1 MHRTSRPLNL
11 TTPARPPRPPVPR
24 PTAPGRRSFLTLTAL
39 TALTAAGA
47 SLAAGCGRS
56 SDSGENGAP
65 TDGASATSAAS
76 AGATNNGTAGWQ
88 DLDGHLLGHHAT
100 IRVSPLVRAS
110 DTATALVLEITRA
123 TDDAAPADIEDSGS
137 LPTDD
142 AEESPASDDA
152 QDGQGSPDSTDDPG
166 ADSGT
171 DPDTAYATP
180 SLSAPAGG
188 SGADGVRLIDTAGAG
203 RVWTAGSASGG
214 ALEFK
219 RGETITSTVVFGPV
233 DIDEVI
239 VFVPQSGF
247 ATVSVIGRDQAAGAG
262 ISSQALDE
270 ADEIIQDGGPGED
283 AAVAPLERYT
293 QAPDNSAGTR
303 TSDKDV
309 TVTLSSDVTFDSDS
323 AALSDKAD
331 GQLQIVAEQLAQY
344 PDGGSLDIVGHTDDV
359 ADDAHNQKLSEDRAQ
374 AVRDRL
380 AELADLGSWPDS
392 VTGKGETEPAIDD
405 TTDEARAANRRVV
418 TTITPTNG
426 TQNGA
431 TPSSTPSAAPLS
443 SSAPDGNL
451 PESTGPAGKGPDGVT
466 VPEPDGKGQV
476 TFTLD
481 HATRTG
487 GLLTAQLTATTGPGG
502 TGSTGLNMW
511 LTDPLGPAITAL
523 TQSARG
529 ENGGMG
535 AVEISEGLTLLADG
549 QRVYPADY
557 LPPGGDWHRPLTEL
571 NAADSLKEG
580 AAITICVAWPDTGQ
594 DTLTLDH
601 PPAKN
606 SNQYAFRLTDIPVTE
621 S

>member
-1 MHRTSRPLNL
+1 MQ
-11 TTPARPPRPPVPR
+11 
-24 PTAPGRRSFLTLTAL
+24 RRSFVSVSAL
-39 TALTAAGA
+39 SAAGA
-47 SLAAGCGRS
+47 LLAACRGGLGS
-56 SDSGENGAP
+56 GSDGSVSGGSAS
-65 TDGASATSAAS
+65 DGASSGGGASDGASSDGGTSAAP
-76 AGATNNGTAGWQ
+76 AEFQELEAHIMGQRVTA
-88 DLDGHLLGHHAT
+88 
-100 IRVSPLVRAS
+100 RVSPLVRLEE
-110 DTATALVLEITRA
+110 TATALVVELTRA
-123 TDDAAPADIEDSGS
+123 ADDAAVNDVQEFQHFDDI
-137 LPTDD
+137 LF
-142 AEESPASDDA
+142 ASNYL
-152 QDGQGSPDSTDDPG
+152 
-166 ADSGT
+166 GT
-171 DPDTAYATP
+171 PPLGT
-180 SLSAPAGG
+180 
-188 SGADGVRLIDTAGAG
+188 GADGVRLIDTAGAG
-203 RVWTAGSASGG
+203 RVWVAGSATGG
-214 ALEFK
+214 GLK
-219 RGETITSTVVFGPV
+219 LKPGETAASAVIFAPV
-233 DIDEVI
+233 DIDQVTALI
-239 VFVPQSGF
+239 PQTGFV
-247 ATVSVIGRDQAAGAG
+247 TVSVIGRDQADTVG
-262 ISSQALDE
+262 ISSEVLAE
-270 ADEIIQDGGPGED
+270 ADKTLKDKSGPGEK
-283 AAVAPLERYT
+283 AAVVDLERYT
-293 QAPDNSAGTR
+293 RAIDDSASTH
-303 TSDKDV
+303 TTDKDV
-309 TVTLSSDVTFDSDS
+309 TVTLASDVTFDPDS
-323 AALSDKAD
+323 YNLTDKAD
-331 GQLQIVAEQLAQY
+331 SQLQTVADQIAQY
-344 PDGGSLDIVGHTDDV
+344 PDGGTLDIVGHTDDV
-359 ADDAHNQKLSEDRAQ
+359 ADDAHNQKLSEDRAA
-374 AVRDRL
+374 AVKDRL
-380 AELADLGSWPDS
+380 TQLTDLGKWQ
-392 VTGKGETEPAIDD
+392 VTTTGKGESEPAVKD

-601 PPAKN
+601 AAPRTRGI
-606 SNQYAFRLTDIPVTE
+606 SSYAYRLTDIPVTE

>member
-24 PTAPGRRSFLTLTAL
+24 STAPGRRSFLTLTAL

-166 ADSGT
+166 ADPGT

-418 TTITPTNG
+418 ITITPTSG
-426 TQNGA
+426 TTAKQPGTTGTA
-431 TPSSTPSAAPLS
+431 TPSAPPTS
-443 SSAPDGNL
+443 GTGL
-451 PESTGPAGKGPDGVT
+451 PEAKGPVGTGPDGVT
-466 VPEPDGKGQV
+466 VKGPEDYGGQITV
-476 TFTLD
+476 TLD
-481 HATRTG
+481 HVTRNG
-487 GLLTAQLTATTGPGG
+487 GLLLGQLTVTTGPGG
-502 TGSTGLNMW
+502 TGNPFLSAW
-511 LTDPLGPAITAL
+511 LTDSSVLLAN
-523 TQSARG
+523 SRG
-529 ENGGMG
+529 ETGGIEAIG
-535 AVEISEGLTLLADG
+535 ASSGLTLLADG

-557 LPPGGDWHRPLTEL
+557 LPPDIDRHRPLTEQTL
-571 NAADSLKEG
+571 TSALKEG
-580 AAITICVAWPDTGQ
+580 ATTTICVAWPDTGQ
-594 DTLTLDH
+594 DTVTLDH
-601 PPAKN
+601 PGHKN
-606 SNQYAFRLTDIPVTE
+606 NLSYVFRLTDIPVITA
-621 S
+621 

>member
-24 PTAPGRRSFLTLTAL
+24 STAPGRRSFLTLTAL

-418 TTITPTNG
+418 ITITPTSG
-426 TQNGA
+426 T
-431 TPSSTPSAAPLS
+431 T
-443 SSAPDGNL
+443 SSAPPPSATSTPDNNL
-451 PESTGPAGKGPDGVT
+451 PDAQGPVGTGPDGVT
-466 VPEPDGKGQV
+466 VPGPDGKGQI
-476 TFTLD
+476 TITLD
-481 HATRTG
+481 HVTRNG
-487 GLLTAQLTATTGPGG
+487 GLLTAQLTITTGPGG
-502 TGSTGLNMW
+502 TDDATLTTW
-511 LTDPLGPAITAL
+511 LKDPAQAFA
-523 TQSARG
+523 SSRG
-529 ENGGMG
+529 ENGGAS
-535 AVEISEGLTLLADG
+535 AVGIANGLTLLADG
-549 QRVYPADY
+549 QRLYPTDY
-557 LPPGGDWHRPLTEL
+557 LPPDSTWHHPLTEL
-571 NAADSLKEG
+571 YTYKPLKEG
-580 AAITICVAWPDTGQ
+580 ATTTICVAWPDTAQ

-601 PPAKN
+601 PPTKN
-606 SNQYAFRLTDIPVTE
+606 SNQYAYRLTNIPVITA
-621 S
+621 